1 MANAQKRESS
11 YYVLTR
17 SDIDLYLQDVA
28 SRGCKQGTLENYR
41 RSLLN
46 FFDWLPEGKQVS
58 REKVYEYQEYLIGKY
73 TSRTV
78 NMKMTAINGI
88 LGFLDLRE
96 YQSTVKASVDDT
108 AIQPELSRNEYL
120 RMLSAAKA
128 IGDERLYLIIKL
140 FGLFGTTGIAVQE
153 FDKVTVEAVR
163 SGTIVTFPNRN
174 RLALRIPACVQS
186 ELLEYAKEKGV
197 KSGPIFLT
205 REGRPLGRTT
215 LSNMVP
221 HIARYAKV
229 EENKCT
235 PRCLQ
240 KLYAETWDTI
250 KSNVNVMLQMTYDK
264 LLEQEQVIYGWQDVQ
279 LRA

>member
-46 FFDWLPEGKQVS
+46 FFDWLSEGKQVS

-96 YQSTVKASVDDT
+96 YQSTVKASVDDA

-128 IGDERLYLIIKL
+128 IGDERLYLIIK
-140 FGLFGTTGIAVQE
+140 LFGTTGIAVQE

>member
-1 MANAQKRESS
+1 MANAQRRDSS

-46 FFDWLPEGKQVS
+46 FFDWLPEGKRVS
-58 REKVYEYQEYLIGKY
+58 RKMVYDYQDYLIGKY

-140 FGLFGTTGIAVQE
+140 FGTTGIAVQE

-186 ELLEYAKEKGV
+186 ELLEYAKEKGI

>member
-1 MANAQKRESS
+1 MANAQRRESS

-46 FFDWLPEGKQVS
+46 FFDWLPEGKRVS
-58 REKVYEYQEYLIGKY
+58 REKVYEYQEYLMGKY

-78 NMKMTAINGI
+78 NMKMTSINGI

-128 IGDERLYLIIKL
+128 IGDERLYLIIK
-140 FGLFGTTGIAVQE
+140 LFGTTGIAVQE

-229 EENKCT
+229 EESKCT

>member
-1 MANAQKRESS
+1 MANAQRRESS
-11 YYVLTR
+11 YYVLAR

-46 FFDWLPEGKQVS
+46 FFDWLPEGKRVS
-58 REKVYEYQEYLIGKY
+58 RKMVYDYQDYLIGKY

-78 NMKMTAINGI
+78 NMKMTAINGL

-96 YQSTVKASVDDT
+96 FQSTVKASVDDT

-128 IGDERLYLIIKL
+128 IGDERLYLIIK
-140 FGLFGTTGIAVQE
+140 LFGTTGIAVQE

>member
-78 NMKMTAINGI
+78 NMKMTSINGI

-128 IGDERLYLIIKL
+128 IGDERLYLIIK
-140 FGLFGTTGIAVQE
+140 LFGTTGIAVQE

-215 LSNMVP
+215 LFNMVP

>member
-1 MANAQKRESS
+1 MAKAQKRESS

-128 IGDERLYLIIKL
+128 IGDERLYLIIK
-140 FGLFGTTGIAVQE
+140 LFGTTGIAVQE

>member
-1 MANAQKRESS
+1 MANAQRRDSS
-11 YYVLTR
+11 YYVLAQ

-58 REKVYEYQEYLIGKY
+58 REKAYEYQEYLIGKY

-128 IGDERLYLIIKL
+128 IGDERLYLIIK
-140 FGLFGTTGIAVQE
+140 LFGTTGIAVQE

>member
-1 MANAQKRESS
+1 MANAQRRDSS

-96 YQSTVKASVDDT
+96 YQSTVKVSVDDT

-128 IGDERLYLIIKL
+128 IGDERLYLIIK
-140 FGLFGTTGIAVQE
+140 LFGTTGIAVQE

-229 EENKCT
+229 EESKCT

>member
-1 MANAQKRESS
+1 MANAQRRDSS
-11 YYVLTR
+11 YYVLAR
-17 SDIDLYLQDVA
+17 NDIDLYLQDVA

-46 FFDWLPEGKQVS
+46 FFDWLPEGKRVS

-128 IGDERLYLIIKL
+128 IGDERLYLIIK
-140 FGLFGTTGIAVQE
+140 LFGTTGIAVQE

>member
-11 YYVLTR
+11 YYVLTQ

-46 FFDWLPEGKQVS
+46 FFDWLPEGKRVS

-128 IGDERLYLIIKL
+128 IGDERLYLIIK
-140 FGLFGTTGIAVQE
+140 LFGTTGIAVQE

>member
-1 MANAQKRESS
+1 MANAQRRDSS

-46 FFDWLPEGKQVS
+46 FFDWLPEGKRVS
-58 REKVYEYQEYLIGKY
+58 RKMVYDYQDYLIGKY

-96 YQSTVKASVDDT
+96 FQSTVKASVDDT

-128 IGDERLYLIIKL
+128 IGDERLYLIIK
-140 FGLFGTTGIAVQE
+140 LFGTTGIAVQE

>member
-1 MANAQKRESS
+1 MANAQRRESS
-11 YYVLTR
+11 YYVLAR

-78 NMKMTAINGI
+78 NMKMTSINGI

-96 YQSTVKASVDDT
+96 YQSIVKASVDDT

-128 IGDERLYLIIKL
+128 IGDERLYLIIK
-140 FGLFGTTGIAVQE
+140 LFGTTGIAVQE

>member
-46 FFDWLPEGKQVS
+46 FFDWLPEGKRVS

-78 NMKMTAINGI
+78 NMKMTSINGI

-96 YQSTVKASVDDT
+96 YQSTVKASVDDA

-128 IGDERLYLIIKL
+128 IGDERLYLIIK
-140 FGLFGTTGIAVQE
+140 LFGTTGIAVQE

-229 EENKCT
+229 EESKCT

>member
-46 FFDWLPEGKQVS
+46 FFDWLPEWKQVS
-58 REKVYEYQEYLIGKY
+58 REKVYEYQEYLMGKY

-128 IGDERLYLIIKL
+128 IGDERLYLIIK
-140 FGLFGTTGIAVQE
+140 LFGTTGIAVQE

>member
-1 MANAQKRESS
+1 MANAQRRESS

-96 YQSTVKASVDDT
+96 FQSTVKASVDDT

-128 IGDERLYLIIKL
+128 IGDERLYLIIK
-140 FGLFGTTGIAVQE
+140 LFGTTGIAVQE

>member
-140 FGLFGTTGIAVQE
+140 FGTTGIAVQE
-153 FDKVTVEAVR
+153 FDKVTLEAVR
-163 SGTIVTFPNRN
+163 SGTIVTFPNQN

>member
-1 MANAQKRESS
+1 MANAQRRESS
-11 YYVLTR
+11 YYVLAR

-46 FFDWLPEGKQVS
+46 FFDWLPEGKRVS
-58 REKVYEYQEYLIGKY
+58 RKMVYDYQDYLIGKY

-96 YQSTVKASVDDT
+96 YQSTVKASVDDA

-128 IGDERLYLIIKL
+128 IGDERLYLIIK
-140 FGLFGTTGIAVQE
+140 LFGTTGIAVQE

-229 EENKCT
+229 EESKCT

>member
-1 MANAQKRESS
+1 MANAQRRESS
-11 YYVLTR
+11 YYVLAR

-46 FFDWLPEGKQVS
+46 FFDWLPEGKRVS

-78 NMKMTAINGI
+78 NMKMTAINGL

-128 IGDERLYLIIKL
+128 IGDERLYLIIK
-140 FGLFGTTGIAVQE
+140 LFGTTGIAVQE

-229 EENKCT
+229 EESKCT

>member
-1 MANAQKRESS
+1 MANAQRRESS

-46 FFDWLPEGKQVS
+46 FFDWLPEGKRVS

-140 FGLFGTTGIAVQE
+140 FGTTGIAVQE

-174 RLALRIPACVQS
+174 RLGPADPRLRAKRALRVRQGKRGKIGAPS
-186 ELLEYAKEKGV
+186 
-197 KSGPIFLT
+197 SS
-205 REGRPLGRTT
+205 RGRAGPLGRTT

-240 KLYAETWDTI
+240 KLYAETWGHHQKQRQCYAADD
-250 KSNVNVMLQMTYDK
+250 L
-264 LLEQEQVIYGWQDVQ
+264 
-279 LRA
+279 

>member
-1 MANAQKRESS
+1 MANAQRRDSS

-140 FGLFGTTGIAVQE
+140 FGTTGIAVQE

-205 REGRPLGRTT
+205 REGRPLGWTT

>member
-1 MANAQKRESS
+1 MANAQRRESS

-46 FFDWLPEGKQVS
+46 FFDWLPEGKRVS

-140 FGLFGTTGIAVQE
+140 FGTTGIAVQE
-153 FDKVTVEAVR
+153 FGKVTVEAVR

-186 ELLEYAKEKGV
+186 ELLEYAKEKGI

-229 EENKCT
+229 EESKCT

>member
-1 MANAQKRESS
+1 MANAQRRDSS

-46 FFDWLPEGKQVS
+46 FFDWLPEGKRVS

-128 IGDERLYLIIKL
+128 IGDERLYLIIK
-140 FGLFGTTGIAVQE
+140 LFGTTGIAVQE

-229 EENKCT
+229 EESKCT

>member
-1 MANAQKRESS
+1 MANAQRRESS

-46 FFDWLPEGKQVS
+46 FFDWLPEGKRVS
-58 REKVYEYQEYLIGKY
+58 RKMVYDYQEYLIGKY

-128 IGDERLYLIIKL
+128 IGDERLYLIIK
-140 FGLFGTTGIAVQE
+140 LFGTTGIAVQE

>member
-46 FFDWLPEGKQVS
+46 FFDWLPEGKRVS
-58 REKVYEYQEYLIGKY
+58 RKMVYDYQEYLIGKY

-128 IGDERLYLIIKL
+128 IGDERLYLIIK
-140 FGLFGTTGIAVQE
+140 LFGTTGIAVQE

-229 EENKCT
+229 EESKCT

>member
-1 MANAQKRESS
+1 MANAQRRESS
-11 YYVLTR
+11 YYVLAR

-140 FGLFGTTGIAVQE
+140 FGTTGIAVQE

-186 ELLEYAKEKGV
+186 ELLEYAKEKGI

>member
-1 MANAQKRESS
+1 MANAQRRDSS

-46 FFDWLPEGKQVS
+46 FFDWLPEGKRVS

-140 FGLFGTTGIAVQE
+140 FGTTGIAVQE

-163 SGTIVTFPNRN
+163 SGTIVTFPNQN

>member
-1 MANAQKRESS
+1 MANAQRRDSS

-78 NMKMTAINGI
+78 NMKMTSINGI

-128 IGDERLYLIIKL
+128 IGDERLYLIIK
-140 FGLFGTTGIAVQE
+140 LFGTTGIAVQE

-229 EENKCT
+229 EESKCT

>member
-1 MANAQKRESS
+1 MANAQRRDSS

-78 NMKMTAINGI
+78 NMKMTSINGI

-96 YQSTVKASVDDT
+96 YQSTVKASVDDA

-128 IGDERLYLIIKL
+128 IGDERLYLIIK
-140 FGLFGTTGIAVQE
+140 LFGTTGIAVQE

>member
-1 MANAQKRESS
+1 MANTQRRESS
-11 YYVLTR
+11 YYVLAR

-128 IGDERLYLIIKL
+128 IGDERLYLIIK
-140 FGLFGTTGIAVQE
+140 LFGTTGIAVQE

>member
-1 MANAQKRESS
+1 MANAQRRESS

-17 SDIDLYLQDVA
+17 SDINLYLQDVA

-128 IGDERLYLIIKL
+128 IGDERLYLIIK
-140 FGLFGTTGIAVQE
+140 LFGTTGIAVQE

>member
-1 MANAQKRESS
+1 MANAQRRESS

-46 FFDWLPEGKQVS
+46 FFDWLPEGKRVS

-78 NMKMTAINGI
+78 NMKMTDINGI

-140 FGLFGTTGIAVQE
+140 FGTTGIAVQE

-186 ELLEYAKEKGV
+186 ELLEYAKEKGI

-229 EENKCT
+229 EESKCT

>member
-1 MANAQKRESS
+1 MANAQKREFS

-96 YQSTVKASVDDT
+96 YQSTVKASVDDA

-128 IGDERLYLIIKL
+128 IGDERLYLIIK
-140 FGLFGTTGIAVQE
+140 LFGTTGIAVQE

>member
-78 NMKMTAINGI
+78 NMKMTSINGI

-128 IGDERLYLIIKL
+128 IGDERLYLIIK
-140 FGLFGTTGIAVQE
+140 LFGTTGIAVQE

-250 KSNVNVMLQMTYDK
+250 KNNVNVMLQMTYDK

>member
-1 MANAQKRESS
+1 MANAQRRESS

-46 FFDWLPEGKQVS
+46 FFDWLPEGKRVS

-140 FGLFGTTGIAVQE
+140 FGTTGIAVQE

-186 ELLEYAKEKGV
+186 ELLEYAKEKGI

>member
-1 MANAQKRESS
+1 MANAQKWESS

-46 FFDWLPEGKQVS
+46 FFDWLPEGKRVS

-78 NMKMTAINGI
+78 NMKMTSINGI

-128 IGDERLYLIIKL
+128 IGDERLYLIIK
-140 FGLFGTTGIAVQE
+140 LFGTTGIAVQE

>member
-1 MANAQKRESS
+1 MANAQRRESS
-11 YYVLTR
+11 YYVLAR

-58 REKVYEYQEYLIGKY
+58 REKVYEYQEYLMGKY

-78 NMKMTAINGI
+78 NMKMTSINGI

-96 YQSTVKASVDDT
+96 YQSTVKASVDDA

-128 IGDERLYLIIKL
+128 IGDERLYLIIK
-140 FGLFGTTGIAVQE
+140 LFGTTGIAVQE

>member
-1 MANAQKRESS
+1 MANAQRRESS

-46 FFDWLPEGKQVS
+46 FFDWLPEGKRVS

-128 IGDERLYLIIKL
+128 IGDERLYLIIK
-140 FGLFGTTGIAVQE
+140 LFGTTGIAVQE

-240 KLYAETWDTI
+240 KLYAETWDII

>member
-78 NMKMTAINGI
+78 NMKMTSINGI

-128 IGDERLYLIIKL
+128 IGDERLYLII
-140 FGLFGTTGIAVQE
+140 
-153 FDKVTVEAVR
+153 
-163 SGTIVTFPNRN
+163 
-174 RLALRIPACVQS
+174 
-186 ELLEYAKEKGV
+186 
-197 KSGPIFLT
+197 
-205 REGRPLGRTT
+205 
-215 LSNMVP
+215 
-221 HIARYAKV
+221 
-229 EENKCT
+229 
-235 PRCLQ
+235 
-240 KLYAETWDTI
+240 
-250 KSNVNVMLQMTYDK
+250 
-264 LLEQEQVIYGWQDVQ
+264 
-279 LRA
+279 

>member
-46 FFDWLPEGKQVS
+46 FFDWLPEGKRVS

-73 TSRTV
+73 ISRTV

-128 IGDERLYLIIKL
+128 IGDERLYLIIK
-140 FGLFGTTGIAVQE
+140 LFGTTGIAVQE

-229 EENKCT
+229 EESKCT